1 MKLLAFYR
9 LCLIAWLS
17 CSVSVHAEDK
27 LPTVDRVALE
37 RYSGLW
43 YEVARLPNRF
53 ERECVG
59 DITATYA
66 LLPTGMVDVLN
77 QCRKL
82 DGALMSARGL
92 ARSADGRSTSQ
103 LEVRFAPAWLGVFPF
118 VWGDYWVIDLAADYS
133 WSMVGSSDRKY
144 FWILSRQPA
153 MDKTQIDRLLKK
165 AQAIGFDT
173 KQVVFVKN
181 MARETMPVPRA
192 N

>member
-1 MKLLAFYR
+1 MRLPAFY
-9 LCLIAWLS
+9 LCCLIASLS
-17 CSVSVHAEDK
+17 CSVSVQAADK
-27 LPTVDRVALE
+27 LPTIDRIALE

-53 ERECVG
+53 ERHCAG

-66 LLPTGMVDVLN
+66 LLPAGKIDVLN

-82 DGALMSARGL
+82 DGSLMSARGL
-92 ARSADGRSTSQ
+92 ARSADGRSTSR
-103 LEVRFAPAWLGVFPF
+103 LEVRFAPAWLGMFPF

-133 WSMVGSSDRKY
+133 WSMVGSPDRKY

-153 MDKTQIDRLLKK
+153 MDKPQLDRLLKR

-173 KQVVFVKN
+173 SQIVFVQNKV
-181 MARETMPVPRA
+181 RETMPVTGD

>member
-1 MKLLAFYR
+1 MPAFY
-9 LCLIAWLS
+9 LFFLIVWLS
-17 CSVSVHAEDK
+17 CSVNVQAADK
-27 LPTVDRVALE
+27 LSTVDRIALE

-53 ERECVG
+53 ERDCAG

-66 LLPTGMVDVLN
+66 LLPAGKIDVLN

-82 DGALMSARGL
+82 DGSLMSARGI
-92 ARSADGRSTSQ
+92 ARSADGRSTSR

-133 WSMVGSSDRKY
+133 WSMVGSPDRKY

-153 MDKTQIDRLLKK
+153 MDKRQLDRLLKK
-165 AQAIGFDT
+165 AQVIGFDT
-173 KQVVFVKN
+173 SQIVFVQNKV
-181 MARETMPVPRA
+181 RETKPNPRA